1 VKSRHLPSIGILAL
15 AILQACASAQV
26 DVGSGEGGS
35 QNPPGGGGGGA
46 SGGGSSAAGGKGFDL
61 DANFAPVDTRKAD
74 LAPDTFPFKKDPSGT
89 GICLAILSIGQPAT
103 YGDQSNGGDNT
114 GAFQDFMNNYTQ
126 NTNTGTISTM
136 TMSKT
141 FSPLTKTLLD
151 QYNVIILQALE
162 DSEWTGLWSYSQSDV
177 DALAE
182 WVRAGGALITMS
194 GYGGN
199 TTEVTP
205 LNKLLSFAGISY
217 NTDDTFTAC
226 LDNMCYCAS
235 NSISF
240 GGWTTNYADAPALTH
255 DLKKVGV
262 FHGRSIKCSGSE
274 CQVFAKDSAAG
285 IVGVA
290 KKVGNGR
297 VIAWGDEWVTYT
309 SQWGLKD
316 SKYDDAAT
324 YSQCH
329 DFTAKNAYSV
339 PQFWYNLFAWSVPAM
354 DWCFTITV
362 PPTSDPGQVPITI
375 F

>member
-15 AILQACASAQV
+15 VILQSCASAEV
-26 DVGSGEGGS
+26 SVGNGSGGSNSNTPGGGGA
-35 QNPPGGGGGGA
+35 GGGGGGA
-46 SGGGSSAAGGKGFDL
+46 AGGRGFDL
-61 DANFAPVDTRKAD
+61 DANFAPPDTRKAD
-74 LAPDTFPFKKDPSGT
+74 LPPDTFPFKQDPAGNN
-89 GICLAILSIGQPAT
+89 ICLAILSIGQPAS

-114 GAFQDFMNNYTQ
+114 GAFQDFMNTYTK
-126 NTNTGTISTM
+126 NANTGTISTM

-141 FSPLTKTLLD
+141 FTSLTKSLLD

-162 DSEWTGLWSYSQSDV
+162 DSEWNGLWSYSQSDAE
-177 DALAE
+177 ALAT
-182 WVRAGGALITMS
+182 WVKAGGALITMT

-205 LNKLLSFAGISY
+205 LNTLLSFAGISY
-217 NTDDTFTAC
+217 NTDDTFNSC
-226 LDNMCYCAS
+226 PDNMCYCAS
-235 NSISF
+235 NSVAF
-240 GGWTTNYADAPALTH
+240 NGWTTSYADAPALTH

-262 FHGRSIKCSGSE
+262 FHGRSIKCTDAD
-274 CQVFAKDSAAG
+274 CQVFAKDSSGG

-309 SQWGLKD
+309 RQWGLKD
-316 SKYDDAAT
+316 SQYDNAT
-324 YSQCH
+324 TYAQCVPY
-329 DFTAKNAYSV
+329 TAKNAYSV
-339 PQFWYNLFAWSVPAM
+339 PQFWYNLFAWSVPSM

-362 PPTSDPGQVPITI
+362 PPSSDPGQVPITI